1 MSGTIINPEWSKWNE
16 SVKPYRDFYQQLLN
30 YELQN
35 DTKYTTQK
43 TK

>member
-1 MSGTIINPEWSKWNE
+1 MINPEWSKWSE
-16 SVKPYRDFYQQLLN
+16 SIKPYQNFYQQLLN

-35 DTKYTTQK
+35 KDKIKYTTQK